1 MTLSSRLKE
10 IAHGHGFD
18 VVRIAD
24 AAPLVDAARTMHSRL
39 ASGHLDG
46 MPWVTHER
54 IDLATTPQ
62 RLLLGAKSFISLGI
76 SYLGVREPPPSVPG
90 TPRGRIA
97 RYAWGSDYHD
107 VLKDLTIQVRDD
119 LIRACAQPV
128 RARIFVDSSPLAERA
143 VAERAG
149 TGWFGKNTMILTP
162 GVGSFTLLTTI
173 LVDVELE
180 PDAPLGK
187 SCGSCTR
194 CISACPTGALVAP
207 GVLDAPTCI
216 SFHTI
221 ENRGSIPLELRHLF
235 GDWIFGCDDC
245 QEICPVNR
253 RAIEGRLASLRA
265 YQDDDAF
272 PALHQLLAMDNQ
284 QFRARYRGSAVTRT
298 KHRGLIRNA
307 CVALGNV
314 RDPSSVGPLLSL
326 LHNPSTD
333 PIIRGHAAWALGRI
347 GGREARNGLESASKA
362 VEEGSCL
369 DEAGVGHASELE
381 AALAMASTQRLR

>member
-1 MTLSSRLKE
+1 MTLTSRLKE
-10 IAHGHGFD
+10 IAHRHGFD
-18 VVRIAD
+18 VVRIAE
-24 AAPLVDAARTMHSRL
+24 ASPLVDAARTMHTRL

-46 MPWVTHER
+46 MPWLTHER
-54 IDLATTPQ
+54 IDLATSPQ
-62 RLLLGAKSFISLGI
+62 QLLEGAKSFISLGI
-76 SYLGVREPPPSVPG
+76 SYLGVRERPPAVPG
-90 TPRGRIA
+90 NPRGRIA
-97 RYAWGSDYHD
+97 RYAWGRDYHD
-107 VLKDLTIQVRDD
+107 VLKDLTIQVRDE
-119 LIRACAQPV
+119 LIGACAQPV

-194 CISACPTGALVAP
+194 CITACPTGALVAP
-207 GVLDAPTCI
+207 GVLNAPTCI

-221 ENRGSIPLELRHLF
+221 ENRGSIPRELRHLF

-245 QEICPVNR
+245 QEVCPVNR
-253 RAIEGRLASLRA
+253 RAVEGRLASLRA

-272 PALHQLLAMDNQ
+272 PALHQLLAMDDQ

-298 KHRGLIRNA
+298 KRRGLVRNA
-307 CVALGNV
+307 CVALGNL
-314 RDPSSVGPLLSL
+314 RDEASIGPLLSVV
-326 LHNPSTD
+326 HDPSSGS
-333 PIIRGHAAWALGRI
+333 IIRGHAAWALGRI
-347 GGREARNGLESASKA
+347 GGRRARSGLEKASKA
-362 VEEGSCL
+362 VAAGSAL
-369 DEAGVGHASELE
+369 DSAELE
-381 AALAMASTQRLR
+381 YATELYAALSLAMTN

>member
-1 MTLSSRLKE
+1 MTLTASLKQ
-10 IAHGHGFD
+10 IAYGHGFD
-18 VVRIAD
+18 VVRIAE
-24 AAPLVDAARTMHSRL
+24 ASPLVDAARTMHTRL

-46 MPWVTHER
+46 LPWLTHER
-54 IDLATTPQ
+54 IDLATSPQ
-62 RLLLGAKSFISLGI
+62 RLLEGAKSFISLGI
-76 SYLGVREPPPSVPG
+76 SYLGVRERPPVVPG
-90 TPRGRIA
+90 NPRGRIA
-97 RYAWGSDYHD
+97 RYAWGRDYHD

-119 LIRACAQPV
+119 LISACAHPV

-180 PDAPLGK
+180 PDTPLGK

-194 CISACPTGALVAP
+194 CIAACPTGALIAP
-207 GVLDAPTCI
+207 GVLDTPTCI

-221 ENRGSIPLELRHLF
+221 ENRGTIPRELRHLF

-245 QEICPVNR
+245 QEVCPVNR
-253 RAIEGRLASLRA
+253 RAIEGRLSSLRG

-272 PALHQLLAMDNQ
+272 PALHQLLTMDDQ

-298 KHRGLIRNA
+298 KRRGLVRNA
-307 CVALGNV
+307 CVALGNL
-314 RDPSSVGPLLSL
+314 RDETSVGPLLSIV
-326 LHNPSTD
+326 HDPSNE
-333 PIIRGHAAWALGRI
+333 PLIRAHAAWAVGRI
-347 GGREARNGLESASKA
+347 GGRQARTGLEKASKA
-362 VEEGSCL
+362 VVNNQAL
-369 DEAGVGHASELE
+369 DPALGTYVTELNLALSGAS
-381 AALAMASTQRLR
+381 AQ

>member
-1 MTLSSRLKE
+1 MTLSSNLKE

-24 AAPLVDAARTMHSRL
+24 ATPLVDAARSMHARL
-39 ASGHLDG
+39 VFGHLDG
-46 MPWVTHER
+46 MPWLTHER

-62 RLLLGAKSFISLGI
+62 LLLQGAKSFISLGI
-76 SYLGVREPPPSVPG
+76 SYLGVRERPPSVPG
-90 TPRGRIA
+90 NPRGRIA
-97 RYAWGSDYHD
+97 RYAWGRDYHD
-107 VLKDLTIQVRDD
+107 VLKELTIQVRDD
-119 LIRACAQPV
+119 LIRAFAQPV
-128 RARIFVDSSPLAERA
+128 RSRIFVDSSPLAERA

-194 CISACPTGALVAP
+194 CITACPTGALVAP

-221 ENRGSIPLELRHLF
+221 ENRGNIPPELRHRF

-245 QEICPVNR
+245 QEVCPVNR

-272 PALHQLLAMDNQ
+272 PALHQLLVLDDQ

-298 KHRGLIRNA
+298 KRRGLVRNA
-307 CVALGNV
+307 CVALGNL
-314 RDPSSVGPLLSL
+314 RDETSVGPLLSVVRD
-326 LHNPSTD
+326 PSTD
-333 PIIRGHAAWALGRI
+333 AMIRGHAAWAVGRI
-347 GGREARNGLESASKA
+347 GGREARTGLERASKA
-362 VEEGSCL
+362 IGDVSGL
-369 DEAGVGHASELE
+369 DPTEAGYVSELKS
-381 AALAMASTQRLR
+381 ALAMASTY

>member
-1 MTLSSRLKE
+1 MTLTASLKQ
-10 IAHGHGFD
+10 IAYGHGFD
-18 VVRIAD
+18 VVRIAE
-24 AAPLVDAARTMHSRL
+24 ASPLVDAARTMHTRL

-46 MPWVTHER
+46 LPWLTHER
-54 IDLATTPQ
+54 IDLATSPQ
-62 RLLLGAKSFISLGI
+62 RLLEGAKSFISLGI
-76 SYLGVREPPPSVPG
+76 SYLGVRERPPVVPG
-90 TPRGRIA
+90 NPRGRIA
-97 RYAWGSDYHD
+97 RYAWGRDYHD

-119 LIRACAQPV
+119 LISACAHPV

-180 PDAPLGK
+180 PDTPLGK

-194 CISACPTGALVAP
+194 CIAACPTGALIAP
-207 GVLDAPTCI
+207 GVLDTPTCI

-221 ENRGSIPLELRHLF
+221 ENRGTIPRELRHLF

-245 QEICPVNR
+245 QEVCPVNR
-253 RAIEGRLASLRA
+253 RAIEGRLSSLRG

-272 PALHQLLAMDNQ
+272 PALHQLLTMDDQ

-298 KHRGLIRNA
+298 KRRGLVRNA
-307 CVALGNV
+307 CVALGNL
-314 RDPSSVGPLLSL
+314 RDETSVGPLLSIV
-326 LHNPSTD
+326 HDPSNE
-333 PIIRGHAAWALGRI
+333 PLIRAHAAWAVGRI
-347 GGREARNGLESASKA
+347 GGRQARTGLEKASKA
-362 VEEGSCL
+362 VVNNQAL
-369 DEAGVGHASELE
+369 DPVLGTYVTELNL
-381 AALAMASTQRLR
+381 ALSGASTQ

>member
-1 MTLSSRLKE
+1 MTLTASLKQ
-10 IAHGHGFD
+10 IAYGHGFD
-18 VVRIAD
+18 VVRIAE
-24 AAPLVDAARTMHSRL
+24 ASPLVDAARTMHTRL

-46 MPWVTHER
+46 LPWLTHER
-54 IDLATTPQ
+54 IDLATSPQ
-62 RLLLGAKSFISLGI
+62 RLLEGAKSFISLGI
-76 SYLGVREPPPSVPG
+76 SYLGVRERPPVVPG
-90 TPRGRIA
+90 NPRGRIA
-97 RYAWGSDYHD
+97 RYAWGRDYHD

-119 LIRACAQPV
+119 LISACAHPV

-180 PDAPLGK
+180 PDTPLGK

-194 CISACPTGALVAP
+194 CIAACPTGALIAP
-207 GVLDAPTCI
+207 GVLDTPTCI

-221 ENRGSIPLELRHLF
+221 ENRGTIPRELRHLF

-245 QEICPVNR
+245 QEVCPVNR
-253 RAIEGRLASLRA
+253 RAIEGRLSSLRG

-272 PALHQLLAMDNQ
+272 PALHQLLKMDDQ

-298 KHRGLIRNA
+298 KRRGLVRNA
-307 CVALGNV
+307 CVALGNL
-314 RDPSSVGPLLSL
+314 RDETSVGPLLSIV
-326 LHNPSTD
+326 HDPSNE
-333 PIIRGHAAWALGRI
+333 PLIRAHAAWAVGRI
-347 GGREARNGLESASKA
+347 GGHQARTGLEKASKA
-362 VEEGSCL
+362 VVNNQAL
-369 DEAGVGHASELE
+369 DPALGTYVTELNLALSGAS
-381 AALAMASTQRLR
+381 AQ

>member
-1 MTLSSRLKE
+1 MTLTASLKQ
-10 IAHGHGFD
+10 IAYGHGFD
-18 VVRIAD
+18 VVRIAE
-24 AAPLVDAARTMHSRL
+24 ASPLVDAARTMHTRL

-46 MPWVTHER
+46 LPWLTHER
-54 IDLATTPQ
+54 IDLATSPQ
-62 RLLLGAKSFISLGI
+62 RLLEGAKSFISLGI
-76 SYLGVREPPPSVPG
+76 SYLGVRERPPVVPG
-90 TPRGRIA
+90 NPRGRIA
-97 RYAWGSDYHD
+97 RYAWGRDYHD

-119 LIRACAQPV
+119 LISACAHPV

-180 PDAPLGK
+180 PDTPLGK

-194 CISACPTGALVAP
+194 CIAACPTGALIAP
-207 GVLDAPTCI
+207 GVLDTPTCI

-221 ENRGSIPLELRHLF
+221 ENRGTIPRELRHLF

-245 QEICPVNR
+245 QEVCPVNR
-253 RAIEGRLASLRA
+253 RAIEGRLSSLRG

-272 PALHQLLAMDNQ
+272 PALHQLLTMDDQ

-298 KHRGLIRNA
+298 KRRGLVRNA
-307 CVALGNV
+307 CVALGNL
-314 RDPSSVGPLLSL
+314 RDETSVGPLLSIV
-326 LHNPSTD
+326 HDPSNE
-333 PIIRGHAAWALGRI
+333 PLIRAHAAWAVGRI
-347 GGREARNGLESASKA
+347 GGHQARTGLEKASKA
-362 VEEGSCL
+362 VVNNQAL
-369 DEAGVGHASELE
+369 DPALGTYVTELNLALSGAS
-381 AALAMASTQRLR
+381 AQ

>member
-1 MTLSSRLKE
+1 MTLTASLKQ
-10 IAHGHGFD
+10 IAYGHGFD
-18 VVRIAD
+18 VVRIAE
-24 AAPLVDAARTMHSRL
+24 ASPLVDAARTMHTRL

-46 MPWVTHER
+46 LPWLTHER
-54 IDLATTPQ
+54 IDLATSPQ
-62 RLLLGAKSFISLGI
+62 RLLEGAKSFISLGI
-76 SYLGVREPPPSVPG
+76 SYLGVRERPPVVPG
-90 TPRGRIA
+90 NPRGRIA
-97 RYAWGSDYHD
+97 RYAWGRDYHD

-119 LIRACAQPV
+119 LISACAHPV

-180 PDAPLGK
+180 PDTPLGK

-194 CISACPTGALVAP
+194 CIAACPTGALIAP
-207 GVLDAPTCI
+207 GVLDTPTCI

-221 ENRGSIPLELRHLF
+221 ENRGTIPRELRHLF

-245 QEICPVNR
+245 QEVCPVNR
-253 RAIEGRLASLRA
+253 RAIEGRLSSLRG

-272 PALHQLLAMDNQ
+272 PALHQLLTMDDQ

-298 KHRGLIRNA
+298 KRRGLVRNA
-307 CVALGNV
+307 CVALGNL
-314 RDPSSVGPLLSL
+314 RDETSVGPLLSIV
-326 LHNPSTD
+326 HDPSNE
-333 PIIRGHAAWALGRI
+333 PLIRAHAAWAVGRI
-347 GGREARNGLESASKA
+347 GGHQARTGLEKASKA
-362 VEEGSCL
+362 VVNNQAL
-369 DEAGVGHASELE
+369 DPVLGTYVTELNL
-381 AALAMASTQRLR
+381 ALSGASTQ

>member
-1 MTLSSRLKE
+1 MILSSRVKQ

-18 VVRIAD
+18 VVRIAE
-24 AAPLVDAARTMHSRL
+24 ASPLVDAARTMHTRL

-46 MPWVTHER
+46 MPWLTHER

-62 RLLLGAKSFISLGI
+62 RLLEGAKSFISLGI
-76 SYLGVREPPPSVPG
+76 SYLGVRERPRSVPG
-90 TPRGRIA
+90 NPRGRIA
-97 RYAWGSDYHD
+97 RYAWGRDYHD

-119 LIRACAQPV
+119 LISACAQPV

-187 SCGSCTR
+187 SCGACTR
-194 CISACPTGALVAP
+194 CITACPTGALVAP

-245 QEICPVNR
+245 QEVCPVNR

-272 PALHQLLAMDNQ
+272 PALHQLLAMDDQ

-298 KHRGLIRNA
+298 KRRGLVRNA
-307 CVALGNV
+307 CVALGNL
-314 RDPSSVGPLLSL
+314 RDPSSVEPLLSL
-326 LHNPSTD
+326 LHDPSTD
-333 PIIRGHAAWALGRI
+333 ATIKGHAAWAIGRI
-347 GGREARNGLESASKA
+347 GGREARTRLESALKS
-362 VEEGSCL
+362 VQEVSGL
-369 DEAGVGHASELE
+369 DQADAGYASELE
-381 AALAMASTQRLR
+381 GALAMASLR